1 MLKIEITKLNYS
13 RFPTPDSLLPIPDS
27 RFPIPDSRLPV
38 TYSLLPTP
46 YSLSFMYLKKS
57 QTVLLLLLWIT
68 IGALLRFAGL
78 GVLPPWTDE
87 CATTVFSLGN
97 SFYSL
102 PLNQFM
108 GVETLLS
115 PLKPSPEAGISDV
128 IHYLL
133 TESTHPPVYFALTHL
148 WLKLFRLE
156 DGMVSIWAV
165 RSLSAL
171 LGVISIP
178 AIFCLGRLAF
188 RSLLVGHIAAA
199 MMAVSPFGIFLAQQ
213 ARHYTLAILLVIAS
227 LGCLVKAVELI
238 DRGERLPSWLGLAWV
253 GVNSL
258 GIATHYFFILTLGA
272 EAIALFGQA
281 WRETQQDRLALIKP
295 YWWRIYGVA
304 MGSLAGCL
312 VWIPALQAIH
322 DSPPTQWIYSQNA
335 IARWIEPIGR
345 FLLWLFSMVLLLP
358 SSFYDLSLGI
368 IIVSGIVTLILVI
381 WIVSR
386 LRYGLKLQQLDHHNR
401 FAITILREYVLAAI
415 GLCLVL
421 TWGFGI
427 DLSTAPRFHFV
438 YFPAVILL
446 VAASLGGCWN
456 QIRLVAVFKGSPLT
470 PLIKGGKEYGSLS
483 QRQTELGSPL
493 TPLIKGGKEYGSLS
507 QRQTELGSPLT
518 PLIKGGKDL
527 NKGGKEEGVG
537 SREQGA
543 GSREQGNGTK
553 SDVPDRDDKG
563 YTANSAPL
571 TPQARDCSL
580 GGEIESKSPAPLTPQ
595 FWGELADAS
604 LFDRWGFR
612 GLAAKGSEVNS
623 SEKGYKSYF
632 GKRIVVAVWLIGL
645 LGGLVTVSNLGYLQ
659 NERPDLLVSIVKEA
673 SEAPVAI
680 ATTYKHH
687 GQTGRMMGLAWGLK
701 GMAVANGSNGNS
713 KDFPQ
718 FFLVDRDR
726 NSSSYEDSVKQLQQ
740 KLMELPR
747 PLDLWLVNF
756 RTKIDLDSQ
765 QCFREKR
772 SRKWAGQYSYKL
784 YRCVGES

>member
-1 MLKIEITKLNYS
+1 MPIAYCLLPIAYCLLPIAYCL
-13 RFPTPDSLLPIPDS
+13 FPIPDSLLPAPS
-27 RFPIPDSRLPV
+27 KPI
-38 TYSLLPTP
+38 
-46 YSLSFMYLKKS
+46 MYLKKS
-57 QTVLLLLLWIT
+57 QTALLLLLWIT
-68 IGALLRFAGL
+68 IGTLLRFAGL

-115 PLKPSPEAGISDV
+115 PLKPSPDAGISDV

-148 WLKLFRLE
+148 WLKLFPLE
-156 DGMVSIWAV
+156 DGIVSIWAV

-238 DRGERLPSWLGLAWV
+238 DCGERLPSWLGLGWV

-272 EAIALFGQA
+272 EAIALFGQG
-281 WRETQQDRLALIKP
+281 WRQTQQDRLALIKP

-304 MGSLAGCL
+304 IGSLAGCL
-312 VWIPALQAIH
+312 VWIPVLQGIH

-368 IIVSGIVTLILVI
+368 IIVSGIVTLILVV
-381 WIVSR
+381 WIVSH
-386 LRYGLKLQQLDHHNR
+386 LRYGLKLQQLDHHNHSV
-401 FAITILREYVLAAI
+401 ITILREYVLAAI

-456 QIRLVAVFKGSPLT
+456 KIHHSAVFKGSPLT
-470 PLIKGGKEYGSLS
+470 PLN
-483 QRQTELGSPL
+483 
-493 TPLIKGGKEYGSLS
+493 
-507 QRQTELGSPLT
+507 
-518 PLIKGGKDL
+518 KGGKDL
-527 NKGGKEEGVG
+527 NKEGKDEGVG
-537 SREQGA
+537 TS
-543 GSREQGNGTK
+543 EQGNGIK
-553 SDVPDRDDKG
+553 FDVPDRDDKG

-580 GGEIESKSPAPLTPQ
+580 GGEIESKSPRI
-595 FWGELADAS
+595 G
-604 LFDRWGFR
+604 GFR
-612 GLAAKGSEVNS
+612 GLAAKDSEVNS
-623 SEKGYKSYF
+623 SENSYKSYF

-659 NERPDLLVSIVKEA
+659 NERPDLLVPIVKEA
-673 SEAPVAI
+673 SEAPVLDAVAHGEGLCAELVSAPCKPRGNPQDRAASLAI

-701 GMAVANGSNGNS
+701 GIAVANGSNDNS
-713 KDFPQ
+713 RDFPQ
-718 FFLVDRDR
+718 FFLVARDR
-726 NSSSYEDSVKQLQQ
+726 NSSSYEDAVKQLQQ
-740 KLMELPR
+740 QLKELPR

-765 QCFREKR
+765 QCFREKT

>member
-1 MLKIEITKLNYS
+1 
-13 RFPTPDSLLPIPDS
+13 
-27 RFPIPDSRLPV
+27 
-38 TYSLLPTP
+38 
-46 YSLSFMYLKKS
+46 
-57 QTVLLLLLWIT
+57 
-68 IGALLRFAGL
+68 
-78 GVLPPWTDE
+78 
-87 CATTVFSLGN
+87 
-97 SFYSL
+97 
-102 PLNQFM
+102 M

-115 PLKPSPEAGISDV
+115 PLKPSPDAGISDV

-133 TESTHPPVYFALTHL
+133 RESTHPPVYFALTHL

-238 DRGERLPSWLGLAWV
+238 DRGERLPSWLGLGWV

-258 GIATHYFFILTLGA
+258 GIATHYFFILTLAA
-272 EAIALFGQA
+272 EAIALLGQA
-281 WRETQQDRLALIKP
+281 WRETQQDRLAFIKP

-470 PLIKGGKEYGSLS
+470 PLNKGGKEYGI
-483 QRQTELGSPL
+483 G
-493 TPLIKGGKEYGSLS
+493 
-507 QRQTELGSPLT
+507 
-518 PLIKGGKDL
+518 
-527 NKGGKEEGVG
+527 N
-537 SREQGA
+537 REQGA

-553 SDVPDRDDKG
+553 FDVPDRDDKG

-580 GGEIESKSPAPLTPQ
+580 GGEIESKSPRI
-595 FWGELADAS
+595 G
-604 LFDRWGFR
+604 GFR

-632 GKRIVVAVWLIGL
+632 GRRIVVAVWLIGL

-659 NERPDLLVSIVKEA
+659 NERPDLLVSIINQA

-687 GQTGRMMGLAWGLK
+687 GQTGRMIGLAWGLK
-701 GMAVANGSNGNS
+701 GMAVANGSHGNS
-713 KDFPQ
+713 RDFPQ
-718 FFLVDRDR
+718 FFLVARDR
-726 NSSSYEDSVKQLQQ
+726 NSFSYEDAVQQLQQ
-740 KLMELPR
+740 QLNELPR

-784 YRCVGES
+784 YRCVKK

>member
-1 MLKIEITKLNYS
+1 
-13 RFPTPDSLLPIPDS
+13 
-27 RFPIPDSRLPV
+27 
-38 TYSLLPTP
+38 
-46 YSLSFMYLKKS
+46 MYLKKS

-115 PLKPSPEAGISDV
+115 PLKPSPEGGISNV

-238 DRGERLPSWLGLAWV
+238 DRGERLPSWLGLGWV

-272 EAIALFGQA
+272 EAIALLGQA
-281 WRETQQDRLALIKP
+281 WRETQQDRLAFIKP

-358 SSFYDLSLGI
+358 SSFYDLSLEI

-381 WIVSR
+381 WIVSH

-401 FAITILREYVLAAI
+401 FAFTILREYVLAAI

-456 QIRLVAVFKGSPLT
+456 QIVGNREQGIGNREQGAGSREQGTGSRNPLDQ
-470 PLIKGGKEYGSLS
+470 GGKEYRSLN
-483 QRQTELGSPL
+483 QERTELGSPL
-493 TPLIKGGKEYGSLS
+493 TPLN
-507 QRQTELGSPLT
+507 
-518 PLIKGGKDL
+518 KGGKDL

-571 TPQARDCSL
+571 TPQ
-580 GGEIESKSPAPLTPQ
+580 

-632 GKRIVVAVWLIGL
+632 GRRIVVAVWLIGL

-701 GMAVANGSNGNS
+701 GMVVANGSNDNS
-713 KDFPQ
+713 RDFPQ

-726 NSSSYEDSVKQLQQ
+726 NSSSYEDSVQQLQQ
-740 KLMELPR
+740 QLKELPR

-756 RTKIDLDSQ
+756 RTKVDLDSQ

>member
-1 MLKIEITKLNYS
+1 
-13 RFPTPDSLLPIPDS
+13 
-27 RFPIPDSRLPV
+27 
-38 TYSLLPTP
+38 
-46 YSLSFMYLKKS
+46 MYLKKS
-57 QTVLLLLLWIT
+57 QTPLLLLLWIT
-68 IGALLRFAGL
+68 IGTLLRFASL

-115 PLKPSPEAGISDV
+115 PLQPSPEAGISDV

-238 DRGERLPSWLGLAWV
+238 HRGEGLPSWLGLAWV

-272 EAIALFGQA
+272 EAIALLRQA
-281 WRETQQDRLALIKP
+281 WRQTQQDRLALLKP

-368 IIVSGIVTLILVI
+368 VIVSGIVTLILVV
-381 WIVSR
+381 WIVSH

-401 FAITILREYVLAAI
+401 FAITILRDYVLAAI

-446 VAASLGGCWN
+446 VAVSLGGCWN
-456 QIRLVAVFKGSPLT
+456 QTRLVA
-470 PLIKGGKEYGSLS
+470 E
-483 QRQTELGSPL
+483 
-493 TPLIKGGKEYGSLS
+493 
-507 QRQTELGSPLT
+507 
-518 PLIKGGKDL
+518 
-527 NKGGKEEGVG
+527 VG
-537 SREQGA
+537 NREQGTGNREQGTGTSEQGIGNRDFGA
-543 GSREQGNGTK
+543 GTSEQGNGTK
-553 SDVPDRDDKG
+553 FDVPDRDE
-563 YTANSAPL
+563 NS
-571 TPQARDCSL
+571 
-580 GGEIESKSPAPLTPQ
+580 
-595 FWGELADAS
+595 
-604 LFDRWGFR
+604 
-612 GLAAKGSEVNS
+612 
-623 SEKGYKSYF
+623 YKSNF

-701 GMAVANGSNGNS
+701 GMTVANGSNGNS
-713 KDFPQ
+713 RDFPQ
-718 FFLVDRDR
+718 FFLVARDR
-726 NSSSYEDSVKQLQQ
+726 NSSSYEDAVQQLQQ
-740 KLMELPR
+740 QLKELPR

-756 RTKIDLDSQ
+756 RTKVDLDSQ
-765 QCFREKR
+765 QCFREKT
-772 SRKWAGQYSYKL
+772 SGKWAGQYSYKL
-784 YRCVGES
+784 YRCVNN

>member
-1 MLKIEITKLNYS
+1 
-13 RFPTPDSLLPIPDS
+13 
-27 RFPIPDSRLPV
+27 
-38 TYSLLPTP
+38 
-46 YSLSFMYLKKS
+46 MYLKKS
-57 QTVLLLLLWIT
+57 QTALLLLLWIT
-68 IGALLRFAGL
+68 IGALLRFASL

-108 GVETLLS
+108 GVEMLLS
-115 PLKPSPEAGISDV
+115 PLQPSPDAGISDV

-178 AIFCLGRLAF
+178 AMFCLGRLAF

-238 DRGERLPSWLGLAWV
+238 HRGERLPSWLGLAWV

-272 EAIALFGQA
+272 EAIALFRQA

-304 MGSLAGCL
+304 MGSVAGCL

-368 IIVSGIVTLILVI
+368 VIVSGIVTLILVV
-381 WIVSR
+381 WIVSH
-386 LRYGLKLQQLDHHNR
+386 LRYGLKLQQLDHHNHSV
-401 FAITILREYVLAAI
+401 ITILREYVLAAI

-438 YFPAVILL
+438 YFPAVMLL

-456 QIRLVAVFKGSPLT
+456 QIVGNREQG
-470 PLIKGGKEYGSLS
+470 IGNRE
-483 QRQTELGSPL
+483 Q
-493 TPLIKGGKEYGSLS
+493 
-507 QRQTELGSPLT
+507 
-518 PLIKGGKDL
+518 
-527 NKGGKEEGVG
+527 GVG
-537 SREQGA
+537 SREQGK
-543 GSREQGNGTK
+543 GNGTK
-553 SDVPDRDDKG
+553 FDLPDRDDKG

-580 GGEIESKSPAPLTPQ
+580 GGEIESKSPRI
-595 FWGELADAS
+595 G
-604 LFDRWGFR
+604 GFR
-612 GLAAKGSEVNS
+612 GLAAKSSEVNS
-623 SEKGYKSYF
+623 SENSYKSYF
-632 GKRIVVAVWLIGL
+632 GRRIVVAVWLIGL

-659 NERPDLLVSIVKEA
+659 NERPDLLVSVVKEA

-701 GMAVANGSNGNS
+701 GIAVANDSNDNS
-713 KDFPQ
+713 RDFPQ
-718 FFLVDRDR
+718 FFLVARDR
-726 NSSSYEDSVKQLQQ
+726 NSSSYEDAVQQLQQ
-740 KLMELPR
+740 QLKELPR

-756 RTKIDLDSQ
+756 RTKIDLESQ
-765 QCFREKR
+765 QCFREKT

-784 YRCVGES
+784 YRCVNN

>member
-1 MLKIEITKLNYS
+1 
-13 RFPTPDSLLPIPDS
+13 
-27 RFPIPDSRLPV
+27 
-38 TYSLLPTP
+38 
-46 YSLSFMYLKKS
+46 MYLKKS
-57 QTVLLLLLWIT
+57 QTPLLLLLWIT
-68 IGALLRFAGL
+68 IGTLLRFAGL

-115 PLKPSPEAGISDV
+115 PLKPSPDAGISDV

-171 LGVISIP
+171 FGVISIP

-213 ARHYTLAILLVIAS
+213 ARHYTLAILLVIVS

-238 DRGERLPSWLGLAWV
+238 HRSEPLPSWLGLAWV

-272 EAIALFGQA
+272 EAIALLGQA

-304 MGSLAGCL
+304 MASLAGCL

-368 IIVSGIVTLILVI
+368 VIVSGIVTLILVV

-401 FAITILREYVLAAI
+401 FAITILRDYVLAAI

-438 YFPAVILL
+438 YFPAVMLL
-446 VAASLGGCWN
+446 VAASLAGCWN
-456 QIRLVAVFKGSPLT
+456 QIRLVAEVGNREQG
-470 PLIKGGKEYGSLS
+470 IGNRE
-483 QRQTELGSPL
+483 Q
-493 TPLIKGGKEYGSLS
+493 
-507 QRQTELGSPLT
+507 
-518 PLIKGGKDL
+518 
-527 NKGGKEEGVG
+527 GVG
-537 SREQGA
+537 SREQGI
-543 GSREQGNGTK
+543 GSREQGNGNEIK
-553 SDVPDRDDKG
+553 FDVPDRDDKG

-571 TPQARDCSL
+571 TPQIW
-580 GGEIESKSPAPLTPQ
+580 GEIESKSPRI
-595 FWGELADAS
+595 G
-604 LFDRWGFR
+604 GFR

-623 SEKGYKSYF
+623 SENSYKSYF
-632 GKRIVVAVWLIGL
+632 GRRIVVAVWLIGL
-645 LGGLVTVSNLGYLQ
+645 LGGLVTVWNLGYLQ

-673 SEAPVAI
+673 TEAPVAI

-713 KDFPQ
+713 RDFPQ
-718 FFLVDRDR
+718 FFLVARDR
-726 NSSSYEDSVKQLQQ
+726 NSFSYEDSVKQLQQ
-740 KLMELPR
+740 KLIELPR

-756 RTKIDLDSQ
+756 RTKVDLESQ
-765 QCFREKR
+765 QCFREKT
-772 SRKWAGQYSYKL
+772 SGKWAGQYSYKL
-784 YRCVGES
+784 YRCVNK

>member
-1 MLKIEITKLNYS
+1 
-13 RFPTPDSLLPIPDS
+13 
-27 RFPIPDSRLPV
+27 
-38 TYSLLPTP
+38 
-46 YSLSFMYLKKS
+46 MYLKKS

-68 IGALLRFAGL
+68 IGTLLRFAGL

-108 GVETLLS
+108 GVDTLLS
-115 PLKPSPEAGISDV
+115 PLQPSPDAGISNV

-148 WLKLFRLE
+148 WLKLFPLE
-156 DGMVSIWAV
+156 DGIVSIWAV

-213 ARHYTLAILLVIAS
+213 ARHYTLAIVLVIAS

-238 DRGERLPSWLGLAWV
+238 DCGERLPSWLGLGWV

-272 EAIALFGQA
+272 EAIALLGQA

-295 YWWRIYGVA
+295 YWWGIYGVA

-312 VWIPALQAIH
+312 VWIPALQTIH

-368 IIVSGIVTLILVI
+368 IIVSGIVTLILVV
-381 WIVSR
+381 WIVSH

-401 FAITILREYVLAAI
+401 SVITILREYVLAAI

-438 YFPAVILL
+438 YFPGVILL

-456 QIRLVAVFKGSPLT
+456 QIRLVAQAGNREQGT
-470 PLIKGGKEYGSLS
+470 G
-483 QRQTELGSPL
+483 
-493 TPLIKGGKEYGSLS
+493 
-507 QRQTELGSPLT
+507 
-518 PLIKGGKDL
+518 
-527 NKGGKEEGVG
+527 N
-537 SREQGA
+537 REQGA
-543 GSREQGNGTK
+543 GSRN
-553 SDVPDRDDKG
+553 P
-563 YTANSAPL
+563 PL
-571 TPQARDCSL
+571 TPPRRGTQESRRKSYVLDRD
-580 GGEIESKSPAPLTPQ
+580 E
-595 FWGELADAS
+595 
-604 LFDRWGFR
+604 
-612 GLAAKGSEVNS
+612 NS
-623 SEKGYKSYF
+623 YKSYF

-659 NERPDLLVSIVKEA
+659 NERPDLLVSILKEA
-673 SEAPVAI
+673 SEAPLAI

-701 GMAVANGSNGNS
+701 GLTVANGSNDNS
-713 KDFPQ
+713 RDFPQ
-718 FFLVDRDR
+718 FFLVGRDR
-726 NSSSYEDSVKQLQQ
+726 NSSSYEDAVQQLQQ
-740 KLMELPR
+740 QLNELPR

-756 RTKIDLDSQ
+756 RTKVDLESQ

-772 SRKWAGQYSYKL
+772 SKWAGQYSYKL

>member
-1 MLKIEITKLNYS
+1 
-13 RFPTPDSLLPIPDS
+13 
-27 RFPIPDSRLPV
+27 
-38 TYSLLPTP
+38 
-46 YSLSFMYLKKS
+46 MYLKKS
-57 QTVLLLLLWIT
+57 QTALLLLLWIT

-115 PLKPSPEAGISDV
+115 PLQPSPDAGISDV

-148 WLKLFRLE
+148 WVKLFRLE

-213 ARHYTLAILLVIAS
+213 ARHYTLAILLVMAS

-238 DRGERLPSWLGLAWV
+238 HRGERLPTWLGLGWV

-272 EAIALFGQA
+272 EAIALLGQA

-368 IIVSGIVTLILVI
+368 IIVSGIVTLILVV
-381 WIVSR
+381 WIVSH

-401 FAITILREYVLAAI
+401 SVITILREYVLAAI

-438 YFPAVILL
+438 YFPAVMLL
-446 VAASLGGCWN
+446 VAVSLAGCWN
-456 QIRLVAVFKGSPLT
+456 KTDHSAVFKGSPLT
-470 PLIKGGKEYGSLS
+470 PL
-483 QRQTELGSPL
+483 
-493 TPLIKGGKEYGSLS
+493 
-507 QRQTELGSPLT
+507 
-518 PLIKGGKDL
+518 
-527 NKGGKEEGVG
+527 NKGGKEEGIG
-537 SREQGA
+537 N
-543 GSREQGNGTK
+543 REQGNGTK

-580 GGEIESKSPAPLTPQ
+580 GGEIESKSPRI
-595 FWGELADAS
+595 G
-604 LFDRWGFR
+604 GFR

-659 NERPDLLVSIVKEA
+659 NERPDLLVSVVKEA

-718 FFLVDRDR
+718 FFLVARDR
-726 NSSSYEDSVKQLQQ
+726 NSSSYEDAVQELQQ
-740 KLMELPR
+740 QLKELPR

-756 RTKIDLDSQ
+756 RTKVDLDSQ
-765 QCFREKR
+765 QCFREKT

-784 YRCVGES
+784 YRCVNN

>member
-1 MLKIEITKLNYS
+1 
-13 RFPTPDSLLPIPDS
+13 
-27 RFPIPDSRLPV
+27 
-38 TYSLLPTP
+38 
-46 YSLSFMYLKKS
+46 MYLKKS

-115 PLKPSPEAGISDV
+115 PLQPSPDAGISDV

-133 TESTHPPVYFALTHL
+133 RESTHPPVYFALTHL

-171 LGVISIP
+171 FGVISIP

-213 ARHYTLAILLVIAS
+213 ARHYTLAIVLVIAS

-272 EAIALFGQA
+272 EAIALFRQA
-281 WRETQQDRLALIKP
+281 WRQTQQDRLALIKP

-304 MGSLAGCL
+304 IGSLAGCL
-312 VWIPALQAIH
+312 VWIPVLQAIH

-368 IIVSGIVTLILVI
+368 IIVSGIVTLILVV
-381 WIVSR
+381 WIVSH
-386 LRYGLKLQQLDHHNR
+386 LRYGLKLQQLDHHNGS
-401 FAITILREYVLAAI
+401 AITILRDYVLAAI

-456 QIRLVAVFKGSPLT
+456 QIRLVAQAGNREQGT
-470 PLIKGGKEYGSLS
+470 G
-483 QRQTELGSPL
+483 
-493 TPLIKGGKEYGSLS
+493 
-507 QRQTELGSPLT
+507 
-518 PLIKGGKDL
+518 
-527 NKGGKEEGVG
+527 N
-537 SREQGA
+537 REQGA
-543 GSREQGNGTK
+543 GSREQGAGSRNPPLTPPRRGTQESGTK
-553 SDVPDRDDKG
+553 FDVPDRDEKD

-571 TPQARDCSL
+571 TPQIW
-580 GGEIESKSPAPLTPQ
+580 GEMELKSPRI
-595 FWGELADAS
+595 G
-604 LFDRWGFR
+604 GFR
-612 GLAAKGSEVNS
+612 GLAAKDSEVNS
-623 SEKGYKSYF
+623 SGKGDKSYF

-659 NERPDLLVSIVKEA
+659 NERPDLLVSVVKEA

-701 GMAVANGSNGNS
+701 GIAVANASNDNS
-713 KDFPQ
+713 RDFPQ
-718 FFLVDRDR
+718 FFLVGHDR
-726 NSSSYEDSVKQLQQ
+726 NSSSYEDAVQQLQQ
-740 KLMELPR
+740 QLKELPR

-756 RTKIDLDSQ
+756 RTKVDLESQ

-784 YRCVGES
+784 YRCVAENRN

>member
-1 MLKIEITKLNYS
+1 
-13 RFPTPDSLLPIPDS
+13 
-27 RFPIPDSRLPV
+27 
-38 TYSLLPTP
+38 
-46 YSLSFMYLKKS
+46 MYLKKS
-57 QTVLLLLLWIT
+57 QTALLLLLWIT

-78 GVLPPWTDE
+78 RVLPPWTDE

-115 PLKPSPEAGISDV
+115 PLQPSAEAGISNV

-238 DRGERLPSWLGLAWV
+238 HRGERLPSWLGLAWV

-281 WRETQQDRLALIKP
+281 WRQTQQDRLALIKP

-304 MGSLAGCL
+304 IGSLAGCL

-358 SSFYDLSLGI
+358 SSFYDLSLEI

-381 WIVSR
+381 WIVSH

-401 FAITILREYVLAAI
+401 FAFTILREYVLAAI

-456 QIRLVAVFKGSPLT
+456 QIVGNREQGIGNREQGAGSREQGTGSRNPLDQ
-470 PLIKGGKEYGSLS
+470 GGKEYRSLN
-483 QRQTELGSPL
+483 QERTELGSPL
-493 TPLIKGGKEYGSLS
+493 TPL
-507 QRQTELGSPLT
+507 
-518 PLIKGGKDL
+518 
-527 NKGGKEEGVG
+527 NKGGKEEGIG
-537 SREQGA
+537 N
-543 GSREQGNGTK
+543 REQGNGTK

-563 YTANSAPL
+563 YTANS
-571 TPQARDCSL
+571 
-580 GGEIESKSPAPLTPQ
+580 APLTPQ

-632 GKRIVVAVWLIGL
+632 GRRIVVAVWLIGL

-659 NERPDLLVSIVKEA
+659 NERPDLLVSIINEA

-701 GMAVANGSNGNS
+701 GMAVANGSNDNS
-713 KDFPQ
+713 RDFPQ

-756 RTKIDLDSQ
+756 RTKIDLESQ

-784 YRCVGES
+784 YRCVGENRN

>member
-1 MLKIEITKLNYS
+1 
-13 RFPTPDSLLPIPDS
+13 
-27 RFPIPDSRLPV
+27 
-38 TYSLLPTP
+38 
-46 YSLSFMYLKKS
+46 MYLKKS
-57 QTVLLLLLWIT
+57 QTPLLLLLWIT
-68 IGALLRFAGL
+68 IGTLLRFASL

-115 PLKPSPEAGISDV
+115 PLQPSPEAGISDV

-238 DRGERLPSWLGLAWV
+238 HRGEGLPSWLGLAWV

-272 EAIALFGQA
+272 EAIALLRQA
-281 WRETQQDRLALIKP
+281 WRQTQQDRLALLKP

-368 IIVSGIVTLILVI
+368 VIVSGIVTLILVV
-381 WIVSR
+381 WIVSH

-401 FAITILREYVLAAI
+401 FAITILRDYVLAAI

-438 YFPAVILL
+438 YFPAVMLL

-456 QIRLVAVFKGSPLT
+456 QIDHSAVFKGSPLT
-470 PLIKGGKEYGSLS
+470 PLNKGGKEYGSLI

-493 TPLIKGGKEYGSLS
+493 TPLNKGGKEYGSLI

-518 PLIKGGKDL
+518 PL
-527 NKGGKEEGVG
+527 NKGGK
-537 SREQGA
+537 EQGA

-553 SDVPDRDDKG
+553 FDVPDRDDKG

-571 TPQARDCSL
+571 TPQIW
-580 GGEIESKSPAPLTPQ
+580 GEIESKSPRI
-595 FWGELADAS
+595 G
-604 LFDRWGFR
+604 GFR
-612 GLAAKGSEVNS
+612 GLAAKSSEVNS

-659 NERPDLLVSIVKEA
+659 NERPDLLVSVVKEA
-673 SEAPVAI
+673 SEAPVLDAVAHGGNPQDRAASLAI

-713 KDFPQ
+713 RDFPQ
-718 FFLVDRDR
+718 FFLVARDR
-726 NSSSYEDSVKQLQQ
+726 NSSSYQDAVQQLQKQL
-740 KLMELPR
+740 KELPR

-756 RTKIDLDSQ
+756 RTKIDLESQ
-765 QCFREKR
+765 QCFREKT
-772 SRKWAGQYSYKL
+772 SRKWAGQYNYKL
-784 YRCVGES
+784 YRCVNN

>member
-1 MLKIEITKLNYS
+1 
-13 RFPTPDSLLPIPDS
+13 
-27 RFPIPDSRLPV
+27 
-38 TYSLLPTP
+38 
-46 YSLSFMYLKKS
+46 MYLK
-57 QTVLLLLLWIT
+57 TALLLLLWIT

-115 PLKPSPEAGISDV
+115 PLQPSPDAGISDV

-148 WLKLFRLE
+148 WLKLFRLD

-171 LGVISIP
+171 FGVISIP
-178 AIFCLGRLAF
+178 AIFFLGRLAF

-272 EAIALFGQA
+272 EAIALLGQA
-281 WRETQQDRLALIKP
+281 WRQTQQDRLALIKR
-295 YWWRIYGVA
+295 YWWGIYGVA

-368 IIVSGIVTLILVI
+368 VIVSGIVTLILVV
-381 WIVSR
+381 WIVSH
-386 LRYGLKLQQLDHHNR
+386 LRYGLKFQQLDHHNR
-401 FAITILREYVLAAI
+401 SVITILREYVLAAI

-446 VAASLGGCWN
+446 VAASLAGCWN
-456 QIRLVAVFKGSPLT
+456 KTDHSAVFKGSPLT
-470 PLIKGGKEYGSLS
+470 PLN
-483 QRQTELGSPL
+483 
-493 TPLIKGGKEYGSLS
+493 
-507 QRQTELGSPLT
+507 
-518 PLIKGGKDL
+518 KGGKDL
-527 NKGGKEEGVG
+527 NQGGKEEGAG

-543 GSREQGNGTK
+543 GSREEGAGSREEGAGSREQGNGRK
-553 SDVPDRDDKG
+553 SYLLERDE
-563 YTANSAPL
+563 NS
-571 TPQARDCSL
+571 
-580 GGEIESKSPAPLTPQ
+580 
-595 FWGELADAS
+595 
-604 LFDRWGFR
+604 
-612 GLAAKGSEVNS
+612 
-623 SEKGYKSYF
+623 YKSYF
-632 GKRIVVAVWLIGL
+632 GRRIVVAVWLIGL

-659 NERPDLLVSIVKEA
+659 NERPDLLVSVVKEA

-701 GMAVANGSNGNS
+701 GMAVGNASNGNS
-713 KDFPQ
+713 RDFPQ

-726 NSSSYEDSVKQLQQ
+726 NSFSYEDAVQQLQQ
-740 KLMELPR
+740 QLKELPR

-756 RTKIDLDSQ
+756 RTKVDLDSQ
-765 QCFREKR
+765 QCFREKT

-784 YRCVGES
+784 YRCVKK

>member
-1 MLKIEITKLNYS
+1 
-13 RFPTPDSLLPIPDS
+13 
-27 RFPIPDSRLPV
+27 
-38 TYSLLPTP
+38 
-46 YSLSFMYLKKS
+46 MYLKKS
-57 QTVLLLLLWIT
+57 QTPLLLLLWIT
-68 IGALLRFAGL
+68 IGTLLRFASL

-115 PLKPSPEAGISDV
+115 PLQPSPEAGISDV

-213 ARHYTLAILLVIAS
+213 ARHYTLAILLVIVS

-238 DRGERLPSWLGLAWV
+238 HRGEGLPSWLGLGWV

-272 EAIALFGQA
+272 EAIALLGQA
-281 WRETQQDRLALIKP
+281 WRETQQDRLALLKP

-304 MGSLAGCL
+304 MGSVAGCL

-368 IIVSGIVTLILVI
+368 IIVSGIVTLILVV
-381 WIVSR
+381 WIVSH

-401 FAITILREYVLAAI
+401 SVITILREYVLAAI

-456 QIRLVAVFKGSPLT
+456 QI
-470 PLIKGGKEYGSLS
+470 
-483 QRQTELGSPL
+483 
-493 TPLIKGGKEYGSLS
+493 
-507 QRQTELGSPLT
+507 
-518 PLIKGGKDL
+518 
-527 NKGGKEEGVG
+527 VG
-537 SREQGA
+537 NREQGIGNREQGA
-543 GSREQGNGTK
+543 AMQRGLGGFHGAYKVRTQVPHTAPPHERLHQDGSREQGNGRK
-553 SDVPDRDDKG
+553 SDIPDRDE
-563 YTANSAPL
+563 NS
-571 TPQARDCSL
+571 
-580 GGEIESKSPAPLTPQ
+580 
-595 FWGELADAS
+595 
-604 LFDRWGFR
+604 
-612 GLAAKGSEVNS
+612 
-623 SEKGYKSYF
+623 YKSYF

-645 LGGLVTVSNLGYLQ
+645 LGGLVTVSNFGYLQ

-701 GMAVANGSNGNS
+701 DIAVANGSNDNS
-713 KDFPQ
+713 RDFPQ
-718 FFLVDRDR
+718 FFLVGRDR
-726 NSSSYEDSVKQLQQ
+726 NSSSYEDAVQQLQQ
-740 KLMELPR
+740 QLKELPR

-756 RTKIDLDSQ
+756 RTKIDLESQ

-772 SRKWAGQYSYKL
+772 SRKWAGQYNYKL
-784 YRCVGES
+784 YRCVKN

>member
-1 MLKIEITKLNYS
+1 
-13 RFPTPDSLLPIPDS
+13 
-27 RFPIPDSRLPV
+27 
-38 TYSLLPTP
+38 
-46 YSLSFMYLKKS
+46 MYLKKS

-68 IGALLRFAGL
+68 IGTLLRFAGL

-115 PLKPSPEAGISDV
+115 PLQPSPDAGISNV

-238 DRGERLPSWLGLAWV
+238 DRGERLPSWLGLGWV

-258 GIATHYFFILTLGA
+258 GIATHYFFILTLAA
-272 EAIALFGQA
+272 EAIALLGQA
-281 WRETQQDRLALIKP
+281 WRQTQQDRLALIKP

-368 IIVSGIVTLILVI
+368 IIVSGIVTLILVV
-381 WIVSR
+381 WIVSH

-438 YFPAVILL
+438 YFPAVMLL

-456 QIRLVAVFKGSPLT
+456 KIRLVAQAGNREQGT
-470 PLIKGGKEYGSLS
+470 GNREQGA
-483 QRQTELGSPL
+483 
-493 TPLIKGGKEYGSLS
+493 
-507 QRQTELGSPLT
+507 
-518 PLIKGGKDL
+518 
-527 NKGGKEEGVG
+527 G

-553 SDVPDRDDKG
+553 SDLPDRDE
-563 YTANSAPL
+563 NS
-571 TPQARDCSL
+571 
-580 GGEIESKSPAPLTPQ
+580 
-595 FWGELADAS
+595 
-604 LFDRWGFR
+604 
-612 GLAAKGSEVNS
+612 
-623 SEKGYKSYF
+623 YKSYF
-632 GKRIVVAVWLIGL
+632 GRRIVVAVWLIGL

-713 KDFPQ
+713 RDFPQ
-718 FFLVDRDR
+718 FFLVGRDR
-726 NSSSYEDSVKQLQQ
+726 NSSSYQDSVQQLQQ
-740 KLMELPR
+740 QLKELPR

-756 RTKIDLDSQ
+756 RTKLNLESQ

-784 YRCVGES
+784 YRCVKK